1 MKTKDSL
8 ILLLL
13 AAFMVACNNK
23 YQGSATTVLNEDGTC
38 SRELTFQLDSAQL
51 VSGVYNADESML
63 RWDKGWQLAWG
74 IKGDSLRHA
83 FPVGLKAYQALSRQC
98 RKDGCSAADTIV
110 VYAKS
115 NFASVEEMA
124 KATTFVVGSLH
135 ITPRITFKRTR
146 GFFYTEYRYEE
157 VYHQQRINW
166 PIPMSKFFTK
176 DEIGFWLSGTPDLVG
191 GLNGIEIDDIT
202 QRLKTKYTQWLVAND
217 FELTYQTILKNYS
230 RIAAKAIDKQR
241 FVALRDTLLRE
252 YSRETDL
259 TAIHMDRSKW
269 FKKIFHSDVYSEI
282 LDNDTLMREVGM
294 IERDFLALSMFNIDY
309 KLTFLGAD
317 YPPTL
322 SKLTGNRLMAGD
334 VVISPCIIK
343 KNLWAFALIGAVL
356 ILSLVL
362 LALMRKKR

>member
-23 YQGSATTVLNEDGTC
+23 YQGSATTVVNEDGTC

-63 RWDKGWQLAWG
+63 RWDKGWQLTWG

-124 KATTFVVGSLH
+124 KATTFIVGSLH

-146 GFFYTEYRYEE
+146 GFFHTEYRYEE
-157 VYHQQRINW
+157 VYPQQRINW

-202 QRLKTKYTQWLVAND
+202 QHLKTKYTQWLVAND

-241 FVALRDTLLRE
+241 FVALHDTLLRE

-259 TAIHMDRSKW
+259 TAIYMYKSKW
-269 FKKIFHSDVYSEI
+269 FKNFFHSDVYSEI

-362 LALMRKKR
+362 LVLMRKKC

>member
-23 YQGSATTVLNEDGTC
+23 YQGSATTVVNEDGTC

-63 RWDKGWQLAWG
+63 RWDKGWQLTWG

-124 KATTFVVGSLH
+124 KATTFIVGSLR
-135 ITPRITFKRTR
+135 IIPRITFKRTR
-146 GFFYTEYRYEE
+146 GFFHTEYRYEE
-157 VYHQQRINW
+157 VYPQQRINW

-202 QRLKTKYTQWLVAND
+202 QHLKTKYTQWLVAND

-259 TAIHMDRSKW
+259 TAIYMYKSKW
-269 FKKIFHSDVYSEI
+269 FKNFFHSDVYSEI

-362 LALMRKKR
+362 LVLMRKKC

>member
-8 ILLLL
+8 VLLLL

-23 YQGSATTVLNEDGTC
+23 YQGSATTVVNEDGTC

-63 RWDKGWQLAWG
+63 RWDKGWQLTWG

-124 KATTFVVGSLH
+124 KATTFIVGSLH

-146 GFFYTEYRYEE
+146 GFFHTEYRYEE
-157 VYHQQRINW
+157 VYPQQRINW

-202 QRLKTKYTQWLVAND
+202 QHLKTKYTQWLVAND
-217 FELTYQTILKNYS
+217 FELTYQAILKNYS

-241 FVALRDTLLRE
+241 FIALHDTLLRE

-259 TAIHMDRSKW
+259 TAIYMDKSGW
-269 FKKIFHSDVYSEI
+269 FKKFFHSDVYSEI
-282 LDNDTLMREVGM
+282 LDNDTLMREVDAAQ
-294 IERDFLALSMFNIDY
+294 RDFLALSMFNIDN

-322 SKLTGNRLMAGD
+322 SKLTGNRLMVGD
-334 VVISPCIIK
+334 VVISPSIIK

-362 LALMRKKR
+362 LVLMRKKR

>member
-23 YQGSATTVLNEDGTC
+23 YQGSATTIVNEDGTC
-38 SRELTFQLDSAQL
+38 SRELSFQLDSAQL
-51 VSGVYNADESML
+51 VSGVFNADESML
-63 RWDKGWQLAWG
+63 RWDKGWQLTWG
-74 IKGDSLRHA
+74 IKGDSLRHT

-98 RKDGCSAADTIV
+98 WKDGRTAADTIL
-110 VYAKS
+110 VYAKC
-115 NFASVEEMA
+115 NFVSVEEMA
-124 KATTFVVGSLH
+124 KATTFIVGSRR
-135 ITPRITFKRTR
+135 ITPRITFERTR
-146 GFFYTEYRYEE
+146 GFFRTEYRYEE
-157 VYHQQRINW
+157 VYPQQHINC

-176 DEIGFWLSGTPDLVG
+176 DEIGFWFSGTPDLVG

-202 QRLKTKYTQWLVAND
+202 QHLKTKYTQWLVAND

-230 RIAAKAIDKQR
+230 RIATKAIDKQR
-241 FVALRDTLLRE
+241 FIALHDTLLKE

-259 TAIHMDRSKW
+259 TAVHMDRSKW

-282 LDNDTLMREVGM
+282 LDNDTLMREVDAAQ
-294 IERDFLALSMFNIDY
+294 RDFLALSMFNIDY

-317 YPPTL
+317 NPSTL
-322 SKLTGNRLMAGD
+322 SRLTGNRLMAGD

-343 KNLWAFALIGAVL
+343 KNLWAFALTGAVL
-356 ILSLVL
+356 VLSLVL
-362 LALMRKKR
+362 LVLKRKKR

>member
-8 ILLLL
+8 VLLLL

-23 YQGSATTVLNEDGTC
+23 YQGSATTVVNEDGTC

-63 RWDKGWQLAWG
+63 RWDKGWQLTWG

-124 KATTFVVGSLH
+124 KATTFIVGSLH

-146 GFFYTEYRYEE
+146 GFFHTEYRYEE
-157 VYHQQRINW
+157 VYPQQRINW

-176 DEIGFWLSGTPDLVG
+176 DAIGFWLSGTPDLVG

-202 QRLKTKYTQWLVAND
+202 QHLKTKYTQWLVAND
-217 FELTYQTILKNYS
+217 FELTYQAILKNYS

-241 FVALRDTLLRE
+241 FIALHDTLLRE

-259 TAIHMDRSKW
+259 TAIYMDKSGW
-269 FKKIFHSDVYSEI
+269 FKKFFHSDVYSEI
-282 LDNDTLMREVGM
+282 LDNDTLMREVDAAQ
-294 IERDFLALSMFNIDY
+294 RDFLALSMFNIDN

-322 SKLTGNRLMAGD
+322 SKLTGNRLMVGD
-334 VVISPCIIK
+334 VVISPSIIK

-362 LALMRKKR
+362 LVLMRKKR

>member
-23 YQGSATTVLNEDGTC
+23 YQGSATTVVNEDGTC

-51 VSGVYNADESML
+51 VSGVYNADENML
-63 RWDKGWQLAWG
+63 RWDKGWQLSWG

-98 RKDGCSAADTIV
+98 RKEGRSAADTIL

-124 KATTFVVGSLH
+124 KATTFIVGSLR

-146 GFFYTEYRYEE
+146 GFFRTEYRYEE
-157 VYHQQRINW
+157 VYPQQRINW

-202 QRLKTKYTQWLVAND
+202 QHLKTKYTQWLVAND
-217 FELTYQTILKNYS
+217 FELTYQAILKNYS

-241 FVALRDTLLRE
+241 FIALHDTLLRE

-259 TAIHMDRSKW
+259 TAIYMDKSGW
-269 FKKIFHSDVYSEI
+269 FKKFFHSDVYSEI
-282 LDNDTLMREVGM
+282 LDNDTLMREVDAAQ
-294 IERDFLALSMFNIDY
+294 RDFLALSMFNIDN

-322 SKLTGNRLMAGD
+322 SKLTGNRLMVGD
-334 VVISPCIIK
+334 VVISPSIIK

-362 LALMRKKR
+362 LVLMRKKR

>member
-23 YQGSATTVLNEDGTC
+23 YQGSATTVVNEDGTC

-63 RWDKGWQLAWG
+63 RWDKGWQLTWG

-124 KATTFVVGSLH
+124 KATTFIVGSRH

-146 GFFYTEYRYEE
+146 GFFHTEYRYEE
-157 VYHQQRINW
+157 VYPQQRINW

-202 QRLKTKYTQWLVAND
+202 QHLKTKYTQWLVAND
-217 FELTYQTILKNYS
+217 FELTYQAILKNYS

-241 FVALRDTLLRE
+241 FIALHDTLLRE

-259 TAIHMDRSKW
+259 TAIYMDKSGW
-269 FKKIFHSDVYSEI
+269 FKKFFHSDVYSEI
-282 LDNDTLMREVGM
+282 LDNDTLMREVDAAQ
-294 IERDFLALSMFNIDY
+294 RDFLALSMFNIDN

-317 YPPTL
+317 HPPTL
-322 SKLTGNRLMAGD
+322 SKLTGNRLMVGD
-334 VVISPCIIK
+334 VVISPSIIK

-362 LALMRKKR
+362 LVLMRKKR

>member
-8 ILLLL
+8 VLLLL

-23 YQGSATTVLNEDGTC
+23 YQGSATTVVNEDGTC

-63 RWDKGWQLAWG
+63 RWDKGWQLSWG

-98 RKDGCSAADTIV
+98 RKEGRSAADTIL

-124 KATTFVVGSLH
+124 KATTFIVGSLR

-146 GFFYTEYRYEE
+146 GFFRTEYRYEE
-157 VYHQQRINW
+157 VYPQQRINW

-202 QRLKTKYTQWLVAND
+202 QHLKTKYTQWLVAND
-217 FELTYQTILKNYS
+217 FELTYQAILKNYS

-241 FVALRDTLLRE
+241 FIALHDTLLRE

-259 TAIHMDRSKW
+259 TAIYMDKSGW
-269 FKKIFHSDVYSEI
+269 FKKFFHSDVYSEI
-282 LDNDTLMREVGM
+282 LDNDTLMREVDAAQ
-294 IERDFLALSMFNIDY
+294 RDFLALSMFNIDN

-322 SKLTGNRLMAGD
+322 SKLTGNRLMVGD
-334 VVISPCIIK
+334 VVISPSIIK

-362 LALMRKKR
+362 LVLMRKKR

>member
-23 YQGSATTVLNEDGTC
+23 YQGSATTVVNEDGTC

-63 RWDKGWQLAWG
+63 RWDKGWQLTWG

-124 KATTFVVGSLH
+124 KATTFIVGSLH

-146 GFFYTEYRYEE
+146 GFFHTEYRYEE
-157 VYHQQRINW
+157 VYPQQRINW

-202 QRLKTKYTQWLVAND
+202 QHLKTKYTQWLVAND
-217 FELTYQTILKNYS
+217 FELTYQAILKNYS

-241 FVALRDTLLRE
+241 FIALHDTLLRE

-259 TAIHMDRSKW
+259 TAIYMDKSGW
-269 FKKIFHSDVYSEI
+269 FKKFFHSDVYSEI
-282 LDNDTLMREVGM
+282 LDNDTLMREVSTTQ
-294 IERDFLALSMFNIDY
+294 RDFLALSMFKIDCQ
-309 KLTFLGAD
+309 LILPHLD
-317 YPPTL
+317 NSPL
-322 SKLTGNRLMAGD
+322 SSKLTGNMLMAND
-334 VVISPCIIK
+334 VVISCYASLP
-343 KNLWAFALIGAVL
+343 NLWAFALLGL
-356 ILSLVL
+356 ILVVSLVL
-362 LALMRKKR
+362 LVLMRKKR

>member
-8 ILLLL
+8 VLLLL
-13 AAFMVACNNK
+13 AAFMVACSNK
-23 YQGSATTVLNEDGTC
+23 YQGSATTVVNEDGTC
-38 SRELTFQLDSAQL
+38 SRELSFQLDSAQL

-63 RWDKGWQLAWG
+63 RWDKGWQLTWG

-124 KATTFVVGSLH
+124 KATTFIVGSLH

-146 GFFYTEYRYEE
+146 GFFHTEYRYEE
-157 VYHQQRINW
+157 VYPQQRINW

-202 QRLKTKYTQWLVAND
+202 QHLKTKYTQWLVAND

-259 TAIHMDRSKW
+259 TAIYMYKSKW
-269 FKKIFHSDVYSEI
+269 FKNFFHSDVYSEI

-362 LALMRKKR
+362 LVLMRKKC

>member
-23 YQGSATTVLNEDGTC
+23 YQGSATTVVNEDGTC

-146 GFFYTEYRYEE
+146 GFFYTEYRYE
-157 VYHQQRINW
+157 
-166 PIPMSKFFTK
+166 
-176 DEIGFWLSGTPDLVG
+176 
-191 GLNGIEIDDIT
+191 
-202 QRLKTKYTQWLVAND
+202 
-217 FELTYQTILKNYS
+217 
-230 RIAAKAIDKQR
+230 
-241 FVALRDTLLRE
+241 
-252 YSRETDL
+252 
-259 TAIHMDRSKW
+259 
-269 FKKIFHSDVYSEI
+269 
-282 LDNDTLMREVGM
+282 
-294 IERDFLALSMFNIDY
+294 
-309 KLTFLGAD
+309 
-317 YPPTL
+317 
-322 SKLTGNRLMAGD
+322 
-334 VVISPCIIK
+334 
-343 KNLWAFALIGAVL
+343 
-356 ILSLVL
+356 
-362 LALMRKKR
+362 

>member
-23 YQGSATTVLNEDGTC
+23 YKGSATTVVNEDGTC

-63 RWDKGWQLAWG
+63 RWDKGWQLTWG

-124 KATTFVVGSLH
+124 KATTFIVGSLH

-146 GFFYTEYRYEE
+146 GFFHTEYRYEE
-157 VYHQQRINW
+157 VYPQQRINW

-202 QRLKTKYTQWLVAND
+202 QHLKTKYTQWLVAND
-217 FELTYQTILKNYS
+217 FELTYQAILKNYS

-241 FVALRDTLLRE
+241 FIALHDTLLRE

-259 TAIHMDRSKW
+259 TAIYMDKSGW
-269 FKKIFHSDVYSEI
+269 FKKFFHSDVYSEI
-282 LDNDTLMREVGM
+282 LDNDTLMREVDAAQ
-294 IERDFLALSMFNIDY
+294 RDFLALSMFNIDN

-317 YPPTL
+317 HPPTL
-322 SKLTGNRLMAGD
+322 SKLTGNRLMVGD
-334 VVISPCIIK
+334 VVISPSIIK

-362 LALMRKKR
+362 LVLMRKKR

>member
-23 YQGSATTVLNEDGTC
+23 YQGSATTIVNEDGTC

-63 RWDKGWQLAWG
+63 RWDKGWQLTWG

-83 FPVGLKAYQALSRQC
+83 FPVGLKAYQALSKQC

-124 KATTFVVGSLH
+124 KATTFIVGSLH

-146 GFFYTEYRYEE
+146 GFFHTEYRYEE
-157 VYHQQRINW
+157 VYPQQRINW

-230 RIAAKAIDKQR
+230 RIAAKVIDKQR
-241 FVALRDTLLRE
+241 FVALHDTLLRE

-362 LALMRKKR
+362 LVLMRKKR

>member
-23 YQGSATTVLNEDGTC
+23 YQGSATTVVNEDGTC

-63 RWDKGWQLAWG
+63 RWDKGWQLTWG

-124 KATTFVVGSLH
+124 KATTFIVGSLH

-146 GFFYTEYRYEE
+146 GFFHTEYRYEE
-157 VYHQQRINW
+157 VYPQQRINW

-202 QRLKTKYTQWLVAND
+202 QHLKTKYTQWLVAND

-259 TAIHMDRSKW
+259 TAIYMYKSKW
-269 FKKIFHSDVYSEI
+269 FKNFFHSDVYSEI

-362 LALMRKKR
+362 LVLMRKKC

>member
-23 YQGSATTVLNEDGTC
+23 YQGSATTVVNEDGTC

-63 RWDKGWQLAWG
+63 RWDKGWQLTWG

-124 KATTFVVGSLH
+124 KATTFIVGSLH

-146 GFFYTEYRYEE
+146 GFFHTEYRYEE
-157 VYHQQRINW
+157 VYPQQRINW

-202 QRLKTKYTQWLVAND
+202 QHLKTKYTQWLVAND

-259 TAIHMDRSKW
+259 TAIYMYKSKW
-269 FKKIFHSDVYSEI
+269 FKNFFHSDVYSEI

>member
-13 AAFMVACNNK
+13 ATFMVACNNK
-23 YQGSATTVLNEDGTC
+23 YQGSATTVVNEDGTC
-38 SRELTFQLDSAQL
+38 SRELSFQLDSAQL
-51 VSGVYNADESML
+51 VSGVFNADESML
-63 RWDKGWQLAWG
+63 RWDKGWQLTWG
-74 IKGDSLRHA
+74 IQGDSLRHT

-98 RKDGCSAADTIV
+98 WKDGRTAADTIL
-110 VYAKS
+110 VYAKC

-124 KATTFVVGSLH
+124 KATTFIVGSRR
-135 ITPRITFKRTR
+135 ITPRITFERTR
-146 GFFYTEYRYEE
+146 GFFRTEYRYEE
-157 VYHQQRINW
+157 VYPQQHINC

-176 DEIGFWLSGTPDLVG
+176 DEIGFWFSGTPDLVG

-202 QRLKTKYTQWLVAND
+202 QHLKTKYTQWLVAND

-230 RIAAKAIDKQR
+230 RIATKAIDKQR
-241 FVALRDTLLRE
+241 FIALHDTLLKE

-259 TAIHMDRSKW
+259 TAVHMDRSKW
-269 FKKIFHSDVYSEI
+269 LKKIFHSDVYSEI
-282 LDNDTLMREVGM
+282 LDNDTLMREVDVAQ
-294 IERDFLALSMFNIDY
+294 RDFLALSMFNIDY

-322 SKLTGNRLMAGD
+322 SRLTGNRLMAGD

-343 KNLWAFALIGAVL
+343 KNLWAFALTGAVL
-356 ILSLVL
+356 VLSLVL
-362 LALMRKKR
+362 LVLKRKKR

>member
-23 YQGSATTVLNEDGTC
+23 YQGSATTVVNEDGTC

-63 RWDKGWQLAWG
+63 RWDKGWQLTWG

-124 KATTFVVGSLH
+124 KATTFIVGSLH

-146 GFFYTEYRYEE
+146 GFFHTEYRYEE
-157 VYHQQRINW
+157 VYPQQRINW

-202 QRLKTKYTQWLVAND
+202 QHLKTKYTQWLVAND
-217 FELTYQTILKNYS
+217 FELTYQAILKNYS

-241 FVALRDTLLRE
+241 FIALHDTLLRE

-259 TAIHMDRSKW
+259 TAIYMDKSGW
-269 FKKIFHSDVYSEI
+269 FKKFFHSDVYSEI
-282 LDNDTLMREVGM
+282 LDNDTLMREVDAAQ
-294 IERDFLALSMFNIDY
+294 RDFLALSMFNIDN

-317 YPPTL
+317 HPPTL
-322 SKLTGNRLMAGD
+322 SKLTGNRLMVGD
-334 VVISPCIIK
+334 VVISPSIIK

-362 LALMRKKR
+362 LVLMRKKR

>member
-8 ILLLL
+8 ILLFL
-13 AAFMVACNNK
+13 AAFMVACSNK
-23 YQGSATTVLNEDGTC
+23 YQGRATTVVNEDGTC

-63 RWDKGWQLAWG
+63 RWDKGWQLSWG
-74 IKGDSLRHA
+74 IKGDSVRHA
-83 FPVGLKAYQALSRQC
+83 FPVGLKAYQALSRKC

-146 GFFYTEYRYEE
+146 GFFHTEYRYEE
-157 VYHQQRINW
+157 VYPQQRINW

-362 LALMRKKR
+362 LVLMRKKC